1 MAAAKQQLTIE
12 QGATYN
18 QTIQYLSSDGITPIN
33 LAGASA
39 KMQIRPTA
47 ESTILIIE
55 LSTSNGRITITPATG
70 RIAFYISDEDTTT
83 LTAGKYV
90 YDLELYLLDQTT
102 VRLMEGKVSII
113 ANVTR

>member
-1 MAAAKQQLTIE
+1 MAAAKQQLIIE

-18 QTIQYLSSDGITPIN
+18 QTIKYLNPDGVTPID
-33 LAGASA
+33 LAGVTA

-47 ESTILIIE
+47 ESTTLIIE

-70 RIAFYISDEDTTT
+70 KIDFYISDEDTNS

-102 VRLMEGKVSII
+102 VRLMEGKVSIH
-113 ANVTR
+113 AAVTR